1 MRLFKSHIDAYYRHQ
16 KILRDLRFLC
26 ELNGAPFKPRT
37 VKFLI
42 TRELSG
48 SFYEAFC

>member
-1 MRLFKSHIDAYYRHQ
+1 MRLYKSHIDAYYRHK

-37 VKFLI
+37 VQFLI
-42 TRELSG
+42 KTD
-48 SFYEAFC
+48 FV